1 MRKKIEEKKW
11 RDILSEI
18 NENVTEVSYRSW
30 FAPLVP
36 MEIDEDAAVIYFAT
50 SKKQIMEV
58 LEMRYI
64 PVFERAVESVY
75 HKKYKVVV
83 KNKTESEIQQQLNMG
98 TTQIPSGN
106 NPASAHTSG
115 KPPISTPKPKAPALQ
130 EENELKE
137 EYFLNPQYNFD
148 NFIVGENNKYAH
160 AVAYAV
166 AESPASTYNP
176 LFIYGGS
183 GLGKTH
189 LMHAIG
195 HYILE
200 HNPNMNVL
208 YVSSEMFTSE
218 LIKALQDPKNS
229 SGMMTRFKNKYRSA
243 DVLLIDDIQFLEGKE
258 SPQTEFFHT
267 FNELHDS
274 GKQIVI
280 SSDRHPSKLRELDD
294 RLRSRFQ
301 WNIVADIKPPDY
313 ETRVAILRKKAE
325 LENVEIDNDFLD
337 VIDLIAEKVKFNIRE
352 LESALS
358 RIISYS
364 TLFHEHIDVK
374 YARKNLNDIFSTR
387 DFNINCETIKK
398 AVCKKYGIKL
408 ADIESSKRKR
418 EFSHPRQIA
427 MYLCREMTESSLPK
441 IGEYFGGR
449 DHTTVLHAYDKIAS
463 EIKNNEILADEIHQ
477 LKEDIE

>member
-11 RDILSEI
+11 RDILSDI
-18 NENVTEVSYRSW
+18 SENVTEVSYRSW

-176 LFIYGGS
+176 LFIYGNS

-189 LMHAIG
+189 LMQAIG
-195 HYILE
+195 NKIKAN
-200 HNPNMNVL
+200 NPNAKII
-208 YVSSEMFTSE
+208 YVSSENFMNEFITSIRE
-218 LIKALQDPKNS
+218 KTGDKF
-229 SGMMTRFKNKYRSA
+229 RNKYRAA
-243 DVLLIDDIQFLEGKE
+243 DALLVDDVQFLKNKE
-258 SPQTEFFHT
+258 ATQDEFFHT
-267 FNELHDS
+267 FNELFNS
-274 GKQIVI
+274 KKQIVLT
-280 SSDRHPSKLRELDD
+280 SDRLPNELKTLED
-294 RLRSRFQ
+294 RLRTRFGQ
-301 WNIVADIKPPDY
+301 GLTIDVSVPNF
-313 ETRVAILRKKAE
+313 ETRVAILQQKA
-325 LENVEIDNDFLD
+325 LEHNKEIDEDALLY
-337 VIDLIAEKVKFNIRE
+337 VAEHIRSSVRE
-352 LESALS
+352 LEGALLK
-358 RIISYS
+358 IISMS
-364 TLFHEHIDVK
+364 EFKKCKITK
-374 YARKNLNDIFSTR
+374 
-387 DFNINCETIKK
+387 DFAEEVLKKLIPKSETVTPQNIIKK
-398 AVCKKYGIKL
+398 VSTYYNISES
-408 ADIESSKRKR
+408 DITGKVKTKEIVV
-418 EFSHPRQIA
+418 PRQIS
-427 MYLCREMTESSLPK
+427 MYLCRK
-441 IGEYFGGR
+441 ILNMNDTNIGKEFGKDR
-449 DHTTVLHAYDKIAS
+449 TTVGHNIEKIEES
-463 EIKNNEILADEIHQ
+463 IDTNSTIKSDVNYILKDLNYNEG
-477 LKEDIE
+477 